1 MANEAKNK
9 GKKKRQRAAGVPTLL
24 VILLLIIALA
34 MGGLGGFFIARRT
47 APVNDELEK
56 ANERIIELENT
67 LNLIGFPMD
76 EDPEDWVFDDNPEVS
91 GADELSGKAASG
103 ASDDLSDLW
112 DDDSLLTGTLDEN
125 TDPVVVAEFDGG
137 QLLSTEV
144 IPEFNDQLT
153 TQIFAGY
160 SASEVADSVLQTV
173 LTYKAAE
180 KLIALRA
187 KAQGLDQLTD
197 EDRKEINS
205 EAQEIYDGQV
215 EYYSAFVAEPEMT
228 PAEVKS
234 AAEAYMRDEE
244 GITLESIVAEL
255 EADWPTQKFYEEIV
269 KDVTVTDAEVE
280 EYYREELAMQ
290 KETFTQYPEEFEYSH
305 TDGDLI
311 LYRLDGYRAVRDLLI
326 PFASDEDEIR
336 AQELMDQISQLDPLS
351 DAQRIQELE
360 AELNPLFAPLEA
372 TAKEIQDKLQAGE
385 SFMALVDQY
394 GSDEMMESEP
404 VRSEGYYISDTSYL
418 FSTEFIQGSMIL
430 ERPGQVS
437 SPLRSTSGLHLVE
450 YLQDVVPGDV
460 PLEEVRDAVEAKAL
474 EARQRAYYDEQT
486 TAMLEEANVQ
496 YYPERLQ

>member
-1 MANEAKNK
+1 MANDKNK
-9 GKKKRQRAAGVPTLL
+9 KKKQRASGVPTLL

-34 MGGLGGFFIARRT
+34 MGGLGGFFIARGN

-76 EDPEDWVFDDNPEVS
+76 EDPEDWVFDDSAETS
-91 GADELSGKAASG
+91 GAEELSGKSSDG
-103 ASDDLSDLW
+103 ASDDMSDLW
-112 DDDSLLTGTLDEN
+112 DDESLLTGTLDEN

-180 KLIALRA
+180 KLIAIRA
-187 KAQGLDQLTD
+187 KAQGLDVLND
-197 EDRKEINS
+197 EDK
-205 EAQEIYDGQV
+205 AQIDAQAQQAFEEQK
-215 EYYSAFVAEPEMT
+215 EYYSAFVAETGMT
-228 PAEVKS
+228 QEEILA
-234 AAEAYMRDEE
+234 AAEKYMREEE
-244 GITLESIVAEL
+244 GITLDSIRAEI
-255 EADWPTQKFYEEIV
+255 EEDWPTQKFYNEIV

-280 EYYREELAMQ
+280 QYYQERLAVQ
-290 KETFTQYPEEFEYSH
+290 KETFTRYPEEFEFAH
-305 TDGDLI
+305 TDGEVI
-311 LYRLDGYRAVRDLLI
+311 LYRPEGYRAVRDLLI
-326 PFASDEDEIR
+326 PFDSDEDEIT
-336 AQELMDQISQLDPLS
+336 AMELMDQISQLDPIS
-351 DAQRIQELE
+351 DADRVQALE
-360 AELNPLFAPLEA
+360 TELNPLFAPLEA
-372 TAKEIQDKLQAGE
+372 TAKEISDKLQAGE

-394 GSDEMMESEP
+394 GRDEMMETEP
-404 VRSEGYYISDTSYL
+404 VRSEGYYISDNSFL

-430 ERPGQVS
+430 ERPGQIS
-437 SPLRSTSGLHLVE
+437 SPLRSSSGLHLVE
-450 YLQDVVPGDV
+450 YLKDVVPGDV
-460 PLEEVRDAVEAKAL
+460 PLDEVREVIEAEAL
-474 EARQRAYYDEQT
+474 GAKQRAYYDEQT